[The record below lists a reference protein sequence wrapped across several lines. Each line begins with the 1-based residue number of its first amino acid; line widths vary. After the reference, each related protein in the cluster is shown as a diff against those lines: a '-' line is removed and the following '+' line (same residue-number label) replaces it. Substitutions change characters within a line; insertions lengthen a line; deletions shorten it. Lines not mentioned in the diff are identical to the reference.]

1 MKLQSLVTS
10 KRLEEGLRSGDLQ
23 HLILN
28 KVSIDQFEPKTGDA
42 KEVLDQYLK
51 ARPNLKTREDYKTLF
66 IPNTNLVEKMI
77 EGLIK
82 AGWEPKN

>member
-1 MKLQSLVTS
+1 MRFAAIGYKAAILGF
-10 KRLEEGLRSGDLQ
+10 LESD
-23 HLILN
+23 
-28 KVSIDQFEPKTGDA
+28 DA

-66 IPNTNLVEKMI
+66 IPNTNLAEKMI